1 MARTRGNATICTM
14 SDGLWV
20 LFFTAAVFTVAS
32 LIALWVTARRDPRR
46 LRCAV
51 LLLIA
56 AFWLLVTLVTASP
69 MFGERGQAIFLVIA
83 GVLLVAWLAA
93 MGMLPLLLV
102 IDGLIVLR
110 REGIRSR
117 TGLLVLAAG
126 IALLLLP
133 GVTASLAR
141 NDRWWSMALF
151 TLVTFIGTYLGTF
164 LVVMLAQFVVR
175 ALFGGRRRVPDP
187 DVLIVLG
194 SGLINGKVPPLLASR
209 LDRALQVSAEEAL
222 QGRRPMFVVSG
233 GRGSDEPRAE
243 AEAMAEYLTSRGVPD
258 ERIIVEDRS
267 RSTREN
273 LVNSTRLLR
282 ERGIG
287 GPMLAVTSSYHTTR
301 TDVLAADLRLD
312 DVFVTGAH
320 TAWYYAPGAYLR
332 EYIGVLTYRLPLNIG
347 VGIFCVVAA
356 VAMAWATSRVG

>member
-1 MARTRGNATICTM
+1 M
-14 SDGLWV
+14 
-20 LFFTAAVFTVAS
+20 
-32 LIALWVTARRDPRR
+32 
-46 LRCAV
+46 
-51 LLLIA
+51 
-56 AFWLLVTLVTASP
+56 
-69 MFGERGQAIFLVIA
+69 
-83 GVLLVAWLAA
+83 
-93 MGMLPLLLV
+93 
-102 IDGLIVLR
+102 
-110 REGIRSR
+110 
-117 TGLLVLAAG
+117 
-126 IALLLLP
+126 
-133 GVTASLAR
+133 
-141 NDRWWSMALF
+141 
-151 TLVTFIGTYLGTF
+151 
-164 LVVMLAQFVVR
+164 
-175 ALFGGRRRVPDP
+175 
-187 DVLIVLG
+187 
-194 SGLINGKVPPLLASR
+194 PPLLASR